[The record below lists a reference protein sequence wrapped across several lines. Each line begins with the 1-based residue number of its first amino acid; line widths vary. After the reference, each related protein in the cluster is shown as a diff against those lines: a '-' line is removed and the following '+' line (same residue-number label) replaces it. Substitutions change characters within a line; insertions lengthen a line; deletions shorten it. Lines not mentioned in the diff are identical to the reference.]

1 MKTINVKCPVCG
13 TVNHNLYL
21 EETEGW
27 MECECCGTLTKDASF
42 KKNRLPKLQIQDGS
56 AAISSPAVAGVA

>member
-27 MECECCGTLTKDASF
+27 MECENCGRAVRVT
-42 KKNRLPKLQIQDGS
+42 NRFEKHLKIPVFTVDQHSRTIMT
-56 AAISSPAVAGVA
+56 